1 MNLENMR
8 RKLTSRKF
16 WLAVAGLVTSVMLF
30 RGSTQNDTAQVAAI
44 IMGAGSIVTYVFGES
59 LIDSARVGKE
69 NESES
74 DTALDP
80 ITNE

>member
-1 MNLENMR
+1 MNLENLR

-16 WLAVAGLVTSVMLF
+16 WLAIAGLVTSVMMF
-30 RGSTQNDTAQVAAI
+30 RGSTQNETAQVAAI

-59 LIDSARVGKE
+59 LIDSARAGKE
-69 NESES
+69 SE
-74 DTALDP
+74 DALDP